1 MSLIICFSISSA
13 KRTHFSESEATSSVS
28 SLGLQTPVTPKFYT
42 ESLKADTS
50 FITSDGDISVGTID
64 NPAISSME
72 VEVNTTGDI
81 SQDLQDGD
89 LSKPINGPY
98 MSPSP
103 STPQRAS
110 QVFEFLTRKQST
122 TAANLDRTLPELPS
136 CFSSPSEEN
145 GNFNFHCNDPPPFT
159 FAPTR
164 ISATPT
170 SFADNTP
177 KPLRTRP
184 HSIALENTPS
194 AAGHYDIDREP
205 RSTFSDDSHDP
216 RYESAIRVH
225 QDIPVEILTGPQTKT
240 NNIKVIMT
248 GPTKVIVTAPTPS
261 TAHDNVPTRIPRG
274 PRALPSKASSGSV
287 KRRRSALVEVS
298 NASPTSP
305 ATTSAV
311 DPFAISAPRRKQPTQ
326 RRTSQGSV
334 SSQTREERPA
344 SRARTH
350 APSAGQHKENQLGLS
365 VTMEL
370 PATPLRTHSA
380 RVAGSRALLH
390 SVVEQAMFRP
400 PSPTSRSAE
409 MSPVGRQIMS
419 DVRQQ
424 RMHAREVERERIE
437 RERRS
442 RSDRMQIV

>member
-1 MSLIICFSISSA
+1 MSI
-13 KRTHFSESEATSSVS
+13 
-28 SLGLQTPVTPKFYT
+28 
-42 ESLKADTS
+42 
-50 FITSDGDISVGTID
+50 GTID

-89 LSKPINGPY
+89 LSKQINNPY
-98 MSPSP
+98 TSPSP
-103 STPQRAS
+103 STPRRAS
-110 QVFEFLTRKQST
+110 QVFEFLTRKHST

-145 GNFNFHCNDPPPFT
+145 ANFNFHFNDPPPFT

-164 ISATPT
+164 ISAIPA

-177 KPLRTRP
+177 KPSRTRP
-184 HSIALENTPS
+184 YSIALEKTPS
-194 AAGHYDIDREP
+194 AVGHYDPDREP
-205 RSTFSDDSHDP
+205 RSTFSDDSHDT
-216 RYESAIRVH
+216 RYEPAAIRIH
-225 QDIPVEILTGPQTKT
+225 QDPPVETPAATQTKT

-261 TAHDNVPTRIPRG
+261 AAHDNVSTRIPRG

-305 ATTSAV
+305 VAAAPI
-311 DPFAISAPRRKQPTQ
+311 DPFAISAPRRKQPAH
-326 RRTSQGSV
+326 RRTSLSSV

-344 SRARTH
+344 SRTRTH

-365 VTMEL
+365 VTAEL
-370 PATPLRTHSA
+370 PATPLRTHSG
-380 RVAGSRALLH
+380 RVAGSRALLR

-400 PSPTSRSAE
+400 PSPASRSTE

-424 RMHAREVERERIE
+424 RMHAREAERERIE